1 VKIFGIKIPAI
12 LCAVVVL
19 GMALF
24 TLPACSGT
32 WPAVPLIR
40 YVFSRDADKTA
51 RKLQARQPLHVS
63 ALLDQPYDPNR
74 ADALLDVFYPD
85 NSAAPAPPLTI
96 VWVHGGAWV
105 SGNKNQL
112 SGYARILAA
121 RGFTVVTVDYSLS
134 PATHFPIAVR
144 EINTA
149 LSYLESHASGVHV
162 DPRRIVL
169 AGDSAGA
176 QIAAVLANAIA
187 DPGFARAIGVTPSIS
202 RQQLAGALLYC
213 GVYDL
218 EALASADRYRYFLRA
233 ILRAYS
239 GTDAFMTDSGFAYA
253 SVVRYVSENF
263 PPTFISAG
271 NADPLREQSVAFAQA
286 LAHQSVRNR
295 QLFFPSAY
303 LPRLPH
309 EYQFNLDTA
318 AGQLALEQ
326 SVQFLEQLSRT
337 DK

>member
-1 VKIFGIKIPAI
+1 
-12 LCAVVVL
+12 
-19 GMALF
+19 M
-24 TLPACSGT
+24 
-32 WPAVPLIR
+32 
-40 YVFSRDADKTA
+40 
-51 RKLQARQPLHVS
+51 RKLQAHQPSHVS
-63 ALLDQPYDPNR
+63 ALLDQPYDSNR
-74 ADALLDVFYPD
+74 PDALLDVFYPD
-85 NSAAPAPPLTI
+85 NTVAPASPLTI

-144 EINTA
+144 EVNAA
-149 LSYLESHASGVHV
+149 LSYLERHASGLHV
-162 DPRRIVL
+162 DPTRIVL

-239 GTDAFMTDSGFAYA
+239 GTDSFMTDSAFAYA
-253 SVVRYVSENF
+253 SVVRYVSEDF

-286 LAHQSVRNR
+286 LARQSVVTR

-303 LPRLPH
+303 LPPLPH
-309 EYQFNLDTA
+309 EYQFNLGA
-318 AGQLALEQ
+318 AGGQLALEQ
-326 SVQFLEQLSRT
+326 SVQFLEQLSGI